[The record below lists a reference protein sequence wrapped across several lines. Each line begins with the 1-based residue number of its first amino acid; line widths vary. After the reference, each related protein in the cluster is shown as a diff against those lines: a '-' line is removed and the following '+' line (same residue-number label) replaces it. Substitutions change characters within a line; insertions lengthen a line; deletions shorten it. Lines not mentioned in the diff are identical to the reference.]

1 MTGGLIDQS
10 GWVNRETVCMGH
22 SSISGR
28 AKYAV
33 LCLDDLR
40 VALPLSFI
48 ERVVRSVSLSPLPDA
63 PEIVLG
69 VVNVGGGIIPAVNMR
84 RRFRLPDRAIALSD
98 RFVIAHTRQRTV
110 ALVADAVSG
119 IFEYAAMD
127 IAGADA
133 ILPGLEYIE
142 GVVRLDDGLM
152 LVHNLDRCL
161 SLEEEI
167 SLDRGMR
174 PSTRT

>member
-1 MTGGLIDQS
+1 
-10 GWVNRETVCMGH
+10 MGH
-22 SSISGR
+22 SSIGGM
-28 AKYAV
+28 AEYVV

-40 VALPLSFI
+40 VALPLSLV
-48 ERVVRSVSLSPLPDA
+48 ERVVRSVSLTPLPDA

-69 VVNVGGGIIPAVNMR
+69 VVNVGGDIIPAVNMR

-98 RFVIAHTRQRTV
+98 QFVIAHTRRRTV

-119 IFEYAAMD
+119 ISEYAAMD
-127 IAGADA
+127 IAGADT
-133 ILPGLEYIE
+133 ILPGLEYID

-152 LVHNLDRCL
+152 LVHSLDRCL

-167 SLDRGMR
+167 SLDRAMR
-174 PSTRT
+174 PGTRK